1 MKRRYLFGF
10 LMVLVIGCTVYAE
23 QLSKIGVVDFNSIY
37 ENFFKESSA
46 WRVIDQIDETYSQYM
61 AAKKNEL
68 DILEEKKMIAINT
81 GSERE
86 ELQLEAE
93 IYDLKEHLR
102 NYHDFMSMKRQREIE
117 KIRES
122 DTLAAE
128 IVKAISYIAENE
140 GFSAIFRSDD
150 PNLLWYS
157 IEVDITEKVLERL
170 RVNATTN

>member
-1 MKRRYLFGF
+1 MIRRLPFGILLTF
-10 LMVLVIGCTVYAE
+10 ITLSAVFGE
-23 QLSKIGVVDFNSIY
+23 QLSKIGVIDFNSIY

-61 AAKKNEL
+61 AAKKDEL

-81 GSERE
+81 GNERE
-86 ELQLEAE
+86 ELQFEAE

-102 NYHDFMSMKRQREIE
+102 NYHDFMSMRRQREIE

-122 DTLAAE
+122 DTFAAE
-128 IVKAISYIAENE
+128 IVEAISYIAENE

-157 IEVDITEKVLERL
+157 IEVDVTEKVLERL
-170 RVNATTN
+170 RVNTTTN